1 MNYDD
6 IAFILKVPSLDSLGH
21 NAHQA
26 QRRRMMVRPWVPLDG
41 SSERLFLRLQFAVE
55 VVSVFLQRT
64 EVEDTVVWRVRL
76 QEAEHVGPAAHRRE
90 FSSVLP
96 SKWGKRERDA
106 PLVAVE
112 GSGPYGRES
121 HDDDPA

>member
-1 MNYDD
+1 
-6 IAFILKVPSLDSLGH
+6 
-21 NAHQA
+21 
-26 QRRRMMVRPWVPLDG
+26 MVRPWVPLDG

-55 VVSVFLQRT
+55 VALPERGGIVAVFVQRT